1 MSQKNET
8 AVLVL
13 SLLITIGLGGAGIWW
28 LTSRGGINLGGSSRP
43 NQTFSKS
50 PTGNAEQP
58 EQAIGQRLSA
68 GQKLLIPEPATT
80 TKQAAVQAIAS
91 GNYNAAISDLQASLN
106 TNRNDPEALI
116 YLNNAR
122 IGDRKAY
129 TIAAAVPIGANINA
143 AVPMGGD
150 INAALEIMRGVAQAQ
165 NEINQSGGISGTP
178 LKVVIANDDNNP
190 EIAAQIATAL
200 ANNSEILG
208 VIGHFGSDTT
218 LAASKIYQ
226 QKQLVAISPTS
237 TSVQL
242 SGVGNNIFRTVPSD
256 RFAANAISRYML
268 AKLQKQKA
276 AVFFNSA
283 SSYSKSLKDEFTTA
297 LYGDGGQIVGEFD
310 FANGNFNAA
319 ESVKSAIAQ
328 GAEVIMLASNSATI
342 DQALQVV
349 QVNAKRLP
357 LLAGDGAYTAKTLQI
372 GGAGATDMV
381 LAVPWHILADPQ
393 SNFPQTSKQLWNAEV
408 SWRTALA
415 YDAAM
420 ALIAGLGRNPTR
432 TGIQQALSASDFSAQ
447 GASGPIRFLPSGDR
461 NRVVQLVTVK
471 PGNRTSYGYEFVPI
485 N

>member
-8 AVLVL
+8 AVLIL
-13 SLLITIGLGGAGIWW
+13 SLLITIGLAGAGIWW
-28 LTSRGGINLGGSSRP
+28 LTSRGSINLGGSSP
-43 NQTFSKS
+43 SNQTIPKS
-50 PTGNAEQP
+50 PTGNAQQS

-68 GQKLLIPEPATT
+68 GQKLLIPEQATT

-122 IGDRKAY
+122 IGDRKSY
-129 TIAAAVPIGANINA
+129 TIAAAVPMGA
-143 AVPMGGD
+143 D
-150 INAALEIMRGVAQAQ
+150 INGAQEILRGVAQAQ
-165 NEINQSGGISGTP
+165 KEINQSGGISGTP
-178 LKVVIANDDNNP
+178 LKLLIANDDNNP
-190 EIAAQIATAL
+190 EIASQIASAI
-200 ANNSEILG
+200 ANNSEVLG
-208 VIGHFGSDTT
+208 VIGHFSSDAT

-256 RFAANAISRYML
+256 RFAANALSRYML
-268 AKLQKQKA
+268 TKLQKKKA

-283 SSYSKSLKDEFTTA
+283 SNYSKSLKSEFTTA
-297 LYGDGGQIVGEFD
+297 LYGDGGQVVSEFD
-310 FANGNFNAA
+310 FAKGNFNAA
-319 ESVKSAIAQ
+319 DSFKSAIAQ
-328 GAEVIMLASNSATI
+328 GAEVIVLAANTATL

-357 LLAGDGAYTAKTLQI
+357 LLAGDDVYTAKILQI

-415 YDAAM
+415 YDAAQ

-432 TGIQQALSASDFSAQ
+432 TGIQQALSASDFSAK
-447 GASGPIRFLPSGDR
+447 GASGSIRFLPSGDR
-461 NRVVQLVTVK
+461 NRAVQLVTVK

>member
-8 AVLVL
+8 AVLIL
-13 SLLITIGLGGAGIWW
+13 SLLITIGLAGAGIWW
-28 LTSRGGINLGGSSRP
+28 LKSRGSINLGGSSSP
-43 NQTFSKS
+43 NPTFSKS
-50 PTGNAEQP
+50 PTGNSPQS

-68 GQKLLIPEPATT
+68 GEKLLIPEQATT
-80 TKQAAVQAIAS
+80 TKQAGVQAIAS

-122 IGDRKAY
+122 IGDQKSY
-129 TIAAAVPIGANINA
+129 TIAAAVPIGTDLNGAQ
-143 AVPMGGD
+143 
-150 INAALEIMRGVAQAQ
+150 EILRGVAQAQ

-178 LKVVIANDDNNP
+178 LKVLIANDDNNP
-190 EIAAQIATAL
+190 EIASQIASAI
-200 ANNSEILG
+200 ANNSEVLG
-208 VIGHFGSDTT
+208 VIGHFSSDAT

-256 RFAANAISRYML
+256 RFAANALSRYML
-268 AKLQKQKA
+268 TKLQKKKA
-276 AVFFNSA
+276 AVFFTSA
-283 SSYSKSLKDEFTTA
+283 SNYSKSLKSEFTTA
-297 LYGDGGQIVGEFD
+297 LYGDGGQVVSEFD
-310 FANGNFNAA
+310 FAKGNFNPA
-319 ESVKSAIAQ
+319 ESFKSAIAQ

-349 QVNAKRLP
+349 QVNTKRLP
-357 LLAGDGAYTAKTLQI
+357 LLAGDDVYTAKILQI
-372 GGAGATDMV
+372 GGAGARDMV

-415 YDAAM
+415 YDAAL

-432 TGIQQALSASDFSAQ
+432 TGIQQALSASDFSEN

-461 NRVVQLVTVK
+461 NRAVQLVTVK

>member
-13 SLLITIGLGGAGIWW
+13 SLLITIGLAGAGIWW
-28 LTSRGGINLGGSSRP
+28 LTSRGGINLGGLSP
-43 NQTFSKS
+43 QNQTFPNSA
-50 PTGNAEQP
+50 TGNSPQSE
-58 EQAIGQRLSA
+58 EAIGQRLSA
-68 GQKLLIPEPATT
+68 GEKLLLPEQATT

-91 GNYNAAISDLQASLN
+91 GNYNAAISDLQASLK

-122 IGDRKAY
+122 IGSRKSY
-129 TIAAAVPIGANINA
+129 TIATAVPIG
-143 AVPMGGD
+143 GD
-150 INAALEIMRGVAQAQ
+150 MNAALEIMRGVAQAQ
-165 NEINQSGGISGTP
+165 NEINQSGGIRGTP
-178 LKVVIANDDNNP
+178 LKVLIANDDNKP
-190 EIAAQIATAL
+190 EMAAQIASAL

-218 LAASKIYQ
+218 LAASKINQ

-256 RFAANAISRYML
+256 RFAANALSRYMVG
-268 AKLQKQKA
+268 KLQKQKA

-297 LYGDGGQIVGEFD
+297 IYGDGGQIVSEFD
-310 FANGNFNAA
+310 FAKGNFNAA

-328 GAEVIMLASNSATI
+328 GAEVILLASNSATL

-393 SNFPQTSKQLWNAEV
+393 SNFPQTSKQLWDAEV

-415 YDAAM
+415 YDGAI

-432 TGIQQALSASDFSAQ
+432 TGIQQALSASDFSAK
-447 GASGPIRFLPSGDR
+447 GASGTIRFLPSGDR
-461 NRVVQLVTVK
+461 NRAVQLVSVK

-485 N
+485 SGL

>member
-13 SLLITIGLGGAGIWW
+13 SLLFTIGLAGAGIWW
-28 LTSRGGINLGGSSRP
+28 LTSRGGITPGGLSP
-43 NQTFSKS
+43 QNQTFSKS
-50 PTGNAEQP
+50 PTGNSPQSEEQI
-58 EQAIGQRLSA
+58 QQRLSA
-68 GQKLLIPEPATT
+68 GKKLLIPDKATT
-80 TKQAAVQAIAS
+80 TKQSAVQAIAS
-91 GNYNAAISDLQASLN
+91 GNYNAAISDLQASLK

-122 IGDRKAY
+122 VGNQKSY
-129 TIAAAVPIGANINA
+129 TIAAAVPIGA
-143 AVPMGGD
+143 D
-150 INAALEIMRGVAQAQ
+150 INGAQEILRGVAQAQ

-178 LKVVIANDDNNP
+178 LKVLIANDDDNP
-190 EIAAQIATAL
+190 EIASQIASAL

-208 VIGHFGSDTT
+208 VIGHFSSDAT

-226 QKQLVAISPTS
+226 QNQLVAISPIS

-242 SGVGNNIFRTVPSD
+242 SGIGSNIFRTVPSD
-256 RFAANAISRYML
+256 RFAANALSRYML
-268 AKLQKQKA
+268 TKLQKKKA

-283 SSYSKSLKDEFTTA
+283 SNYSKSLKSEFTTA
-297 LYGDGGQIVGEFD
+297 LYGDGGQVVSEFD
-310 FANGNFNAA
+310 FAKGNFNAA
-319 ESVKSAIAQ
+319 DSFKIAIAQ
-328 GAEVIMLASNSATI
+328 GAEVIMLAANTATL

-357 LLAGDGAYTAKTLQI
+357 LLAGDDVYTAKILQI

-393 SNFPQTSKQLWNAEV
+393 SKFPQTSKELWNAEV

-415 YDAAM
+415 YDAAI
-420 ALIAGLGRNPTR
+420 ALIVGLGRNPTR
-432 TGIQQALSASDFSAQ
+432 TGIQQALSASDFSAT

-461 NRVVQLVTVK
+461 NRAVQLVIVK
-471 PGNRTSYGYEFVPI
+471 PGTRTSYGYEFVPI
-485 N
+485 SGL

>member
-13 SLLITIGLGGAGIWW
+13 SLLITIGLAGAGIWW
-28 LTSRGGINLGGSSRP
+28 LTSRGGINAGGSSP
-43 NQTFSKS
+43 QNQTFSKS
-50 PTGNAEQP
+50 PTGNSPQS

-68 GQKLLIPEPATT
+68 GQKLLIPEQATT

-122 IGDRKAY
+122 IGNQKSY
-129 TIAAAVPIGANINA
+129 TIAVAVPIGS
-143 AVPMGGD
+143 D
-150 INAALEIMRGVAQAQ
+150 INGAQEMLRGVAQAQ
-165 NEINQSGGISGTP
+165 NEINQSGGINGTR
-178 LKVVIANDDNNP
+178 LKVLIANDDDNP
-190 EIAAQIATAL
+190 QTASQIASAL

-208 VIGHFGSDTT
+208 VIGHFSSDAT

-226 QKQLVAISPTS
+226 QNQLVAISPIS

-242 SGVGNNIFRTVPSD
+242 SGIGSNIFRTVPSD
-256 RFAANAISRYML
+256 RFAANSLSRYML
-268 AKLQKQKA
+268 TKLQKKKA

-283 SSYSKSLKDEFTTA
+283 SNYSKSLKSEFTTA
-297 LYGDGGQIVGEFD
+297 LYGDGGQVVSEFD
-310 FANGNFNAA
+310 FAKGNFNAT
-319 ESVKSAIAQ
+319 ESFKIAIAQ
-328 GAEVIMLASNSATI
+328 GAEVIMLAANTATL

-357 LLAGDGAYTAKTLQI
+357 LLAGDDVYTAKTLQI

-415 YDAAM
+415 YDAAT

-432 TGIQQALSASDFSAQ
+432 TGIQQALSASDFSAK

-461 NRVVQLVTVK
+461 NRAVQLVTVK

>member
-8 AVLVL
+8 AVLIL
-13 SLLITIGLGGAGIWW
+13 SLLITIGLAGAGIWW
-28 LTSRGGINLGGSSRP
+28 LTSRGGINLGGLSP
-43 NQTFSKS
+43 QNQTFPKS
-50 PTGNAEQP
+50 PTGNSPQS
-58 EQAIGQRLSA
+58 EQAIEQRLSA
-68 GQKLLIPEPATT
+68 GQKVLIPEQATT

-91 GNYNAAISDLQASLN
+91 GNYNAAISDLQASLK

-122 IGDRKAY
+122 IGTQKSY
-129 TIAAAVPIGANINA
+129 TIAAAVPIGA
-143 AVPMGGD
+143 D
-150 INAALEIMRGVAQAQ
+150 INGAQEILRGVAQAQ

-178 LKVVIANDDNNP
+178 LKVLIANDDNNP
-190 EIAAQIATAL
+190 EIASQIASAI
-200 ANNSEILG
+200 ANNSEVLG
-208 VIGHFGSDTT
+208 VIGHFSSDAT

-256 RFAANAISRYML
+256 RFAANALSRYML
-268 AKLQKQKA
+268 TKLQKKKA

-283 SSYSKSLKDEFTTA
+283 SNYSKSLKSEFTTA
-297 LYGDGGQIVGEFD
+297 LYGDGGQVVSEFD
-310 FANGNFNAA
+310 FAKGNFNAA
-319 ESVKSAIAQ
+319 DSFKSAIAQ
-328 GAEVIMLASNSATI
+328 GAEVIVLAANTATL

-357 LLAGDGAYTAKTLQI
+357 LLAGDDVYTAKILQI

-415 YDAAM
+415 YDAAQ

-432 TGIQQALSASDFSAQ
+432 TGIQQALSASDFSAK

-461 NRVVQLVTVK
+461 NRAVQLVTVK

>member
-13 SLLITIGLGGAGIWW
+13 SLLITIGLAGAGIWW
-28 LTSRGGINLGGSSRP
+28 LTSRSSTNVGGLSP
-43 NQTFSKS
+43 QNQTFSKS
-50 PTGNAEQP
+50 PTGNSPQS

-68 GQKLLIPEPATT
+68 GKKLLIPEQATT
-80 TKQAAVQAIAS
+80 TKQAAIQAIAS
-91 GNYNAAISDLQASLN
+91 GNYNAAISDLQASLK

-122 IGDRKAY
+122 IADRKSY
-129 TIAAAVPIGANINA
+129 TIAAAVPIGA
-143 AVPMGGD
+143 D
-150 INAALEIMRGVAQAQ
+150 LNAALEILRGVAQAQ

-178 LKVVIANDDNNP
+178 LKVLIANDDNNP
-190 EIAAQIATAL
+190 EIASQIASAL

-226 QKQLVAISPTS
+226 QNQLVAISPTS

-242 SGVGNNIFRTVPSD
+242 SGVGRNIFRTVPSD
-256 RFAANAISRYML
+256 RFAANALSRYML
-268 AKLQKQKA
+268 TKLQKQKA

-297 LYGDGGQIVGEFD
+297 VYGDGGQIVSEFD
-310 FANGNFNAA
+310 FANPNFNAA
-319 ESVKSAIAQ
+319 ESVKSAIDQ
-328 GAEVIMLASNSATI
+328 GAQVIMLASNSATV

-357 LLAGDGAYTAKTLQI
+357 LVAGDGAYTAKMLQI

-381 LAVPWHILADPQ
+381 LAVPWHILADPA

-415 YDAAM
+415 YDAAI

-432 TGIQQALSASDFSAQ
+432 TGIQQALSASDFSAK

-461 NRVVQLVTVK
+461 NRAVQLVTVK

>member
-8 AVLVL
+8 VVLVL

-28 LTSRGGINLGGSSRP
+28 LTSRGGINLGGLSP
-43 NQTFSKS
+43 QNQTFPKS
-50 PTGNAEQP
+50 ATGNSPQLEQTI
-58 EQAIGQRLSA
+58 QQRLSA
-68 GQKLLIPEPATT
+68 GQKVLIPQQATT

-91 GNYNAAISDLQASLN
+91 GNYNAAISDLQASLK
-106 TNRNDPEALI
+106 TNPNDPEALI

-122 IGDRKAY
+122 IGDQKSY
-129 TIAAAVPIGANINA
+129 TIAAAVPIG
-143 AVPMGGD
+143 GD
-150 INAALEIMRGVAQAQ
+150 INAALEILRGVAQAQ

-178 LKVVIANDDNNP
+178 LKVLIANDDNNP
-190 EIAAQIATAL
+190 EMAAQIASAL

-242 SGVGNNIFRTVPSD
+242 SGVAKNIFRTVPSD
-256 RFAANAISRYML
+256 RFAANALSRYMVE
-268 AKLQKQKA
+268 KLQKQKA
-276 AVFFNSA
+276 AVFFNTA
-283 SSYSKSLKDEFTTA
+283 SSYSKSLRDEFTTA
-297 LYGDGGQIVGEFD
+297 IYGDGGEIVSEFD
-310 FANGNFNAA
+310 FANGDFNAA

-328 GAEVIMLASNSATI
+328 GAEVILLASDSATL

-357 LLAGDGAYTAKTLQI
+357 LLAGDGAYTPKTLQI

-393 SNFPQTSKQLWNAEV
+393 SNFPQTSKQLWDAEV

-415 YDAAM
+415 YDATI

-432 TGIQQALSASDFSAQ
+432 TGIQQALSASDFSAK

-461 NRVVQLVTVK
+461 NRAVQLVTVQ

>member
-8 AVLVL
+8 VVLVL
-13 SLLITIGLGGAGIWW
+13 SLLITIGLAGAGIWW
-28 LTSRGGINLGGSSRP
+28 LTSRGGINLGGLSP
-43 NQTFSKS
+43 QNQTFPQS
-50 PTGNAEQP
+50 PTGNSPQS
-58 EQAIGQRLSA
+58 EQAIQQRLSA
-68 GQKLLIPEPATT
+68 GQKLLIPEQATT

-91 GNYNAAISDLQASLN
+91 GNYNAAISDLQASLK

-122 IGDRKAY
+122 IGDRKSY
-129 TIAAAVPIGANINA
+129 TIAAAVPI
-143 AVPMGGD
+143 GGD

-165 NEINQSGGISGTP
+165 NEVNQSGGISGTP

-190 EIAAQIATAL
+190 EIAAQIASAL

-242 SGVGNNIFRTVPSD
+242 SGVGNNIFRTVPND
-256 RFAANAISRYML
+256 RFAANALSRYML
-268 AKLQKQKA
+268 GKLPKQKA

-283 SSYSKSLKDEFTTA
+283 SSYSQSLKNEFTTA
-297 LYGDGGQIVGEFD
+297 NSADGGEIVSEFD
-310 FANGNFNAA
+310 FAKGNFNAA
-319 ESVKSAIAQ
+319 DSVKSAIAQ

-357 LLAGDGAYTAKTLQI
+357 LLAGDGAYTAKMLQI

-415 YDAAM
+415 YDATI
-420 ALIAGLGRNPTR
+420 ALIVGLGRNPTR
-432 TGIQQALSASDFSAQ
+432 TGIQQALSASDFSAK

-461 NRVVQLVTVK
+461 NRAVQLVTVK

-485 N
+485 SGL

>member
-13 SLLITIGLGGAGIWW
+13 SLLITIGLAGAGIWW
-28 LTSRGGINLGGSSRP
+28 LTSRGGINLGGLSP
-43 NQTFSKS
+43 QNQTF
-50 PTGNAEQP
+50 PNPATGNSAQSE
-58 EQAIGQRLSA
+58 EAIGQRLSA
-68 GQKLLIPEPATT
+68 GQKLLIPERATT
-80 TKQAAVQAIAS
+80 TKQAAVKAIAS
-91 GNYNAAISDLQASLN
+91 GNYNAAISDLQASLK

-122 IGDRKAY
+122 IGDQKSY
-129 TIAAAVPIGANINA
+129 TIAAAVPI
-143 AVPMGGD
+143 GGD

-178 LKVVIANDDNNP
+178 LKVLIANDDNKP
-190 EIAAQIATAL
+190 EMAAQIASAL

-256 RFAANAISRYML
+256 RFAANALSRYIVG
-268 AKLQKQKA
+268 KLQKQKA

-297 LYGDGGQIVGEFD
+297 IYGDGGQIVSEFD

-319 ESVKSAIAQ
+319 DSVKSAIAQ
-328 GAEVIMLASNSATI
+328 GAEVILLASNSATL

-357 LLAGDGAYTAKTLQI
+357 LLAGDGAYSAKTLQI

-393 SNFPQTSKQLWNAEV
+393 SNFPQTSKQLWDAEV

-415 YDAAM
+415 YDATL

-432 TGIQQALSASDFSAQ
+432 TGIQQALSASDFSAK

-461 NRVVQLVTVK
+461 NRAVQLVSVK

-485 N
+485 SGL